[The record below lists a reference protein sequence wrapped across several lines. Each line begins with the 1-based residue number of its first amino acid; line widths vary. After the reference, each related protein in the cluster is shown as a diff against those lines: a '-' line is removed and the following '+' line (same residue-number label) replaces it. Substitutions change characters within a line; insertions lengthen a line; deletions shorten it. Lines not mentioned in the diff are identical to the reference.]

1 MAERKRA
8 EPGTD
13 RETGG
18 LPLKL
23 WRALCRAHAT
33 LSAAAAEEAALHGLT
48 VGELEVLDTL
58 RRAGRPLPV
67 GELQRR
73 VRVSSGGATYL
84 VSRLEA
90 RVMVERQGDPA
101 DRRARF
107 AVLTPAGG
115 EAAAAAQSAFAERMR
130 RAGSGLGKKDRRA
143 LVELLDAL
151 EESCA
156 AEEIRAAG
164 QRTERSAAE
173 VTQR

>member
-1 MAERKRA
+1 MGERKRD
-8 EPGTD
+8 ETGTD
-13 RETGG
+13 RESGG

-23 WRALCRAHAT
+23 WRALSRAHAA
-33 LSAAAAEEAALHGLT
+33 LSAAAEEEAARHGLT
-48 VGELEVLDTL
+48 VGELDVLDAL
-58 RRAGRPLPV
+58 RRAGPLAV

-90 RVMVERQGDPA
+90 RGLVERRGDPL
-101 DRRARF
+101 DRRARY
-107 AVLTPAGG
+107 AVLTPAGE
-115 EAAAAAQSAFAERMR
+115 EAAAAAQSAFTERMR

-156 AEEIRAAG
+156 AEEIRAAQ
-164 QRTERSAAE
+164 QRAERSAAE
-173 VTQR
+173 IAHS